1 MFHFF
6 PDNYP
11 WSQAVLRILFTGGSI
26 GEVGPA
32 VEALGG
38 ASAAG
43 DDDAWSRVWL
53 EQGERL
59 SARAAEQEARGH
71 LHSARDSALRA
82 CAYTQWATA
91 FQDHDDPARHAAH
104 QRSLEA
110 FTTFARL
117 SDPPI
122 ERIEVP
128 YPDGAYPA
136 WLIRPPGAASGER
149 FPVAIYLPGWESTK
163 EQGIEFGLE
172 VARRGIGVLLCDAP
186 GIGEAVLFR
195 GLVNR
200 HDYEVPVAA
209 AVDALAARPEV
220 DPDRIAVVGSS
231 MGGYRAA
238 RAAAFEPRLAA
249 AVAWGAIWDF
259 GAIWQRNLAA
269 PKSTLPTTMK
279 HALAVMGAET
289 LDGVTELMRA
299 WTLEGV
305 ADRISCPLLVVHGE
319 RDVQIPLDDAVR
331 LHAQASSTTK
341 ELKVFTAAEGGAAH
355 CQNDNR
361 ILAHEYIGDWLVDVL
376 VAGRERGGVV
386 GLDSATADGSRGASE
401 TGSRPP
407 RGRAR
412 HRVPAAPP
420 RRARRTGRRG
430 S

>member
-6 PDNYP
+6 PGNYP

-32 VEALGG
+32 VEALAE

-43 DDDAWSRVWL
+43 DDDAWHRVWL
-53 EQGERL
+53 AQGERL

-71 LHSARDSALRA
+71 LHSAHDSALRA

-91 FQDHDDPARHAAH
+91 FQDHDDPVRRAAH

-110 FTTFARL
+110 FATFARL
-117 SDPPI
+117 SDPAI
-122 ERIEVP
+122 ERVEVP
-128 YPDGAYPA
+128 YSDGAYPA
-136 WLIRPPGAASGER
+136 WLIPPAGAAAGER
-149 FPVAIYLPGWESTK
+149 YPVAIYLPGWESTK

-259 GAIWQRNLAA
+259 GAIWDRRLRDRPPLTA
-269 PKSTLPTTMK
+269 PMS
-279 HALAVMGAET
+279 HALAVMGAADVE
-289 LDGVTELMRA
+289 DFARIMRA

-319 RDVQIPLDDAVR
+319 RDVQIPLEDAVR
-331 LHAQASSTTK
+331 LHEQASSTTK

-376 VAGRERGGVV
+376 VDGRERGGVV
-386 GLDSATADGSRGASE
+386 GLEPTLPASGDG
-401 TGSRPP
+401 
-407 RGRAR
+407 
-412 HRVPAAPP
+412 
-420 RRARRTGRRG
+420 
-430 S
+430 

>member
-32 VEALGG
+32 VEALAD

-43 DDDAWSRVWL
+43 DDETWHRVWL

-71 LHSARDSALRA
+71 RHSARDSALRA

-91 FQDHDDPARHAAH
+91 FQDHHDPARHAAH

-110 FTTFARL
+110 FATFARL

-136 WLIRPPGAASGER
+136 WLISPPGAGAGER

-209 AVDALAARPEV
+209 AIDALAARPEV

-259 GAIWQRNLAA
+259 GAIWKRRLRDRPPLTA
-269 PKSTLPTTMK
+269 PMS
-279 HALAVMGAET
+279 HALAVMGAT
-289 LDGVTELMRA
+289 DVADFARIMRA

-386 GLDSATADGSRGASE
+386 G
-401 TGSRPP
+401 RPDFI
-407 RGRAR
+407 
-412 HRVPAAPP
+412 PAA
-420 RRARRTGRRG
+420 
-430 S
+430 